1 MGDWRNYFSFN
12 GRLNRRPYWLMSLVI
27 VGVTFVGYIIVA
39 MFAALL
45 TIFWVLA
52 APLVIGFLWA
62 GMSIA
67 VRRLHDRNKSAW
79 WLLLYQGL
87 PLLLGIVEGLM
98 GVSGGGSGPANLLEF
113 VGFCLSMWVLVDLGI
128 LRGSAGPNKFGDD
141 PLGPQIQEVF
151 A

>member
-1 MGDWRNYFSFN
+1 VDALPVETAIVLTTWLSRIKSATCRSSRTSA
-12 GRLNRRPYWLMSLVI
+12 RLP
-27 VGVTFVGYIIVA
+27 
-39 MFAALL
+39 
-45 TIFWVLA
+45 A